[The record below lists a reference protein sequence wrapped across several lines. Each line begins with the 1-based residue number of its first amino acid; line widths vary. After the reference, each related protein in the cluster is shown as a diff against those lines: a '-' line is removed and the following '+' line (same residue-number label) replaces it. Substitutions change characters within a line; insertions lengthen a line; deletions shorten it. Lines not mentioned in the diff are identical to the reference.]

1 MDVLITGAARG
12 IGAQT
17 ARLLAAKGHRISL
30 VGLEPELLAELA
42 AELGEQ
48 HCWFPADV
56 TDSESLRA
64 AVAGTVERFGGI
76 DVVLANAGIASYATV
91 RIADPE
97 AFARVVDINLT
108 GVFRTLNATLPSL
121 IERKGYALIVAS
133 LATYT
138 PMPGLAAYAASK
150 AGVESLGHAV
160 RHEMAPYGVQVGT
173 CHPSWI
179 DTDMVRAAEADLPT
193 FKTLRG
199 RLPWPA
205 NGLTTVEKCA
215 EAVVRGIE
223 KRSRRVYV
231 PRSVALVN
239 AARALLVS
247 PVADLLIGRQARTL
261 VPQLEDEVRR
271 LGRQHQRHAA
281 APEPGATPQ

>member
-17 ARLLAAKGHRISL
+17 ARLLAAKGHRVSL
-30 VGLEPELLAELA
+30 VGLEPDLLEQLA
-42 AELGEQ
+42 AELGDA
-48 HCWFPADV
+48 HCWFAADV
-56 TDSESLRA
+56 TDSASLDA

-76 DVVLANAGIASYATV
+76 DTVLANAGIASYATV

-97 AFARVVDINLT
+97 TFAKVIDVNLT
-108 GVFRTLNATLPSL
+108 GVFRTLHAAAPWL

-150 AGVESLGHAV
+150 AGVESLGHAF
-160 RHEMAPYGVQVGT
+160 RHEMAPYGVRVGT

-179 DTDMVRAAEADLPT
+179 DTDMVRAADQDLPT
-193 FKTLRG
+193 FAAMRR
-199 RLPWPA
+199 RLPPPA
-205 NGLTTVEKCA
+205 NAVTTVDKCA
-215 EAVVRGIE
+215 AAIVRGIE
-223 KRSRRVYV
+223 RRSRRVYV

-239 AARALLVS
+239 AMRSVLTS
-247 PVADLLIGRQARTL
+247 PLADRLIGRRARDL
-261 VPQLEDEVRR
+261 VPKMEAEVTA
-271 LGRQHQRHAA
+271 LGRQHQAHA
-281 APEPGATPQ
+281 PR

>member
-12 IGAQT
+12 IGAHT

-30 VGLEPELLAELA
+30 VGLEPELLEKLA
-42 AELGEQ
+42 TELGEQ
-48 HCWFPADV
+48 HCWFTADV
-56 TDSESLRA
+56 TDSGSLDA
-64 AVAGTVERFGGI
+64 AVAGTMERFGGI
-76 DVVLANAGIASYATV
+76 DAVLANAGIASYATV

-97 AFARVVDINLT
+97 AFARVIDINLT
-108 GVFRTLNATLPSL
+108 GVFRTLRATLPYL
-121 IERKGYALIVAS
+121 KERRGYALIVAS

-160 RHEMAPYGVQVGT
+160 RHEMRPYGVQVGT

-179 DTDMVRAAEADLPT
+179 DTDMVRAAEQDLPT
-193 FKTLRG
+193 FGALRG
-199 RLPWPA
+199 KLPWPA
-205 NGLTTVEKCA
+205 NTLTTVEKCA
-215 EAVVRGIE
+215 ASIVRGIE

-247 PVADLLIGRQARTL
+247 PVADYLIGRQARTL
-261 VPQLEDEVRR
+261 VPQMEAEIAA
-271 LGRQHQRHAA
+271 LGRQTQAHAPQ
-281 APEPGATPQ
+281 PEPRPEH

>member
-30 VGLEPELLAELA
+30 VGLEPELLQELA
-42 AELGEQ
+42 VELGEQ
-48 HCWFPADV
+48 HCWFTADV
-56 TDSESLRA
+56 TDSDSLRA

-97 AFARVVDINLT
+97 AFARVIDINIT
-108 GVFRTLNATLPSL
+108 GVFRTLNATLPHL

-150 AGVESLGHAV
+150 AGVESLGHAT
-160 RHEMAPYGVQVGT
+160 RHEVRPFGVQVGT

-179 DTDMVRAAEADLPT
+179 DTDMVRNAARELPT
-193 FKTLRG
+193 FGALRSK
-199 RLPWPA
+199 LPWPA
-205 NGLTTVEKCA
+205 NTLTTVEKCA
-215 EAVVRGIE
+215 EAIVRGIE

-239 AARALLVS
+239 AARALVVS
-247 PVADLLIGRQARTL
+247 PVADWLIGRQAKTL
-261 VPQLEDEVRR
+261 VPQLEQEVAA
-271 LGRQHQRHAA
+271 LGRQTQAHAVSTETR
-281 APEPGATPQ
+281 PRS